1 MALSWQAGAQLH
13 ALTLVPFHPTAL
25 TKLGAPH
32 FLISEAVRGER
43 IQVQLWQEVLA
54 AYEVNHFLGQIS
66 PAQNV
71 QFACPDSSSRAYG
84 QMKLI
89 LTICKQKGCRR
100 YTDFMRRDTLPFSGQ
115 WPHQEVG
122 SFSLG

>member
-1 MALSWQAGAQLH
+1 MLATGDDNQVFAQTTNVPVSTGDGVALSWQAGAQLH

-84 QMKLI
+84 QMKST
-89 LTICKQKGCRR
+89 LTICKKKG
-100 YTDFMRRDTLPFSGQ
+100 L
-115 WPHQEVG
+115 
-122 SFSLG
+122 